1 MERSL
6 VLTYFYHSGCTVRSN
21 DTLLVFDYW
30 RGQSDQ
36 LKFFGLTTDEL
47 KKYKQV
53 IVFVS
58 HDHPDHLDE
67 VIYQWD
73 KPGVDITY
81 VISWDL
87 PSRMR
92 GKRMHVGDRIQIGDA
107 VITAYDS
114 TDKGVSFYVEI
125 DGCRIFHAGDLNLW
139 HWREENSLH
148 EITQAEKSFYAK
160 MKDVEK
166 LNIDLAMF
174 PVDPRMGGFFDAG
187 ANYFIMS
194 VKPRLFIPIHWFD
207 RKEAAKEFARKART
221 RYTEVIALTEPRD
234 ALKVQFEDDSIIW
247 RVLPKEGAKSS
258 SDDVLDK
265 FKAEDPFVDS
275 DLPIRLDPEKETK

>member
-1 MERSL
+1 MDKSL
-6 VLTYFYHSGCTVRSN
+6 TITYFYHSGCSVLSHE
-21 DTLLVFDYW
+21 TLLVFDYW
-30 RGQSDQ
+30 RGQNNQ
-36 LKFFGLTTDEL
+36 LEFYGITVEEL
-47 KKYKQV
+47 KAYKQV

-67 VIYQWD
+67 IIYQWD
-73 KPGVDITY
+73 KPGVNITY
-81 VISWDL
+81 VIAWDM
-87 PSRMR
+87 PSRLR
-92 GKRMHVGDRIQIGDA
+92 GKRMNVGDRIQIGDA
-107 VITAYDS
+107 VITAFDS

-125 DGCRIFHAGDLNLW
+125 NGCKIFHAGDLNLW

-148 EITQAEKSFYAK
+148 DITQAEKSFYLK

-207 RKEAAKEFARKART
+207 RKEAAKEFARKAKT
-221 RYTEVIALTEPRD
+221 RYTETIALTEPRES
-234 ALKVQFEDDSIIW
+234 LQVQYEDNSVIW
-247 RVLPKEGAKSS
+247 RILSKAKAKATA
-258 SDDVLDK
+258 DNLDK
-265 FKAEDPFVDS
+265 FKTEDPFSDS
-275 DLPIRLDPEKETK
+275 DLPIELDQKKE